1 MDNWQ
6 LTFLGL
12 KRLPRELSA
21 FEIEAFFTFTL
32 AERQLIEDRRQP
44 TLKLGLALQIG
55 FVRMSGRLLDAV
67 PMVPPALW
75 RHLGTQFEIA
85 APDLASLRALYRRSK
100 TLFEHQQLACEALGF
115 RWLSESQRRAL
126 VRALRRDLARTRD
139 RQRLLLFARRW
150 LYEHQLLIMHERSL
164 RSAIVSA
171 TQQYEARLARNIQ
184 AQIDRALLERWR
196 GALVVPR
203 EAGL

>member
-1 MDNWQ
+1 MDNWHS
-6 LTFLGL
+6 TFLGL

-75 RHLGTQFEIA
+75 QHLGRQFEVA

-100 TLFEHQQLACEALGF
+100 TLFEHQQIACE
-115 RWLSESQRRAL
+115 
-126 VRALRRDLARTRD
+126 VAR
-139 RQRLLLFARRW
+139 
-150 LYEHQLLIMHERSL
+150 YHP
-164 RSAIVSA
+164 
-171 TQQYEARLARNIQ
+171 N
-184 AQIDRALLERWR
+184 
-196 GALVVPR
+196 
-203 EAGL
+203 